1 MPDEEIE
8 DIDLDVCGNI
18 NALASAYSSLEEI
31 DGAIMSSKNQKKLGA
46 MKKNI
51 FNALYYYSTCLP
63 EIDENTKEV

>member
-1 MPDEEIE
+1 MPD
-8 DIDLDVCGNI
+8 
-18 NALASAYSSLEEI
+18 EEI